1 MMQTNFLA
9 KFNLPEKFCI
19 VSFFSQN
26 SSYYIIRVKR
36 QMMRLLSLV
45 TTVSGVFF
53 AGAYILFRLN
63 MARKEKKLVAPTG
76 FVAHESHEEGIS
88 WLMLA
93 S

>member
-1 MMQTNFLA
+1 MCTALNNAYYFRELKALALMMQTNFLA

-36 QMMRLLSLV
+36 QMMRLLSLL

-63 MARKEKKLVAPTG
+63 MAQKKKN
-76 FVAHESHEEGIS
+76 
-88 WLMLA
+88 W
-93 S
+93 